1 MNFFCLCYCV
11 LNVNAWLHT
20 RVLKINKDESKNI
33 TDEDYSS
40 PGSQV
45 ARVWLFESIHK
56 ERRWKRCS
64 KELRVIHR
72 LIKFLIGEVKKRCY
86 YYHSISV
93 CITYYLLYSWRIF
106 AVPGKLWNFEI
117 DISKPENYSKS
128 PGLASG
134 GISFSSFT
142 YKFNVYV

>member
-45 ARVWLFESIHK
+45 ARV
-56 ERRWKRCS
+56 
-64 KELRVIHR
+64 
-72 LIKFLIGEVKKRCY
+72 
-86 YYHSISV
+86 
-93 CITYYLLYSWRIF
+93 
-106 AVPGKLWNFEI
+106 
-117 DISKPENYSKS
+117 
-128 PGLASG
+128 
-134 GISFSSFT
+134 
-142 YKFNVYV
+142 